1 MQGLLRALSGGS
13 VITPLC
19 PCAELLLHEG
29 RILQSPLAVFWDV
42 TIPLNTSL
50 AKGVL
55 LLSGS
60 GLLTPMFM
68 FGDVSWGPR
77 KPLEQCPGEPGLL
90 GSSTAASLEAGEQLG
105 TGGNTLL
112 TEFEE
117 GEELDHG
124 LRRHF

>member
-1 MQGLLRALSGGS
+1 M
-13 VITPLC
+13 ITPLC

-29 RILQSPLAVFWDV
+29 RILQSPLSVFWDV

-68 FGDVSWGPR
+68 FGDVSWGP
-77 KPLEQCPGEPGLL
+77 
-90 GSSTAASLEAGEQLG
+90 
-105 TGGNTLL
+105 
-112 TEFEE
+112 
-117 GEELDHG
+117 
-124 LRRHF
+124 